1 MEKINIVLAVALF
14 LVLLMSLNAIRKHK
28 LDLQYSLT
36 WLFCL
41 ALLFVIDVF
50 PGGLN
55 WLAQLLGIELPIN
68 MIFLFGIGFC
78 LILIFGLTTAVSQHS
93 EKEKRLNQEIAL
105 LQKRVE
111 ELERKQDESKD
122 FCDSS
127 NL

>member
-14 LVLLMSLNAIRKHK
+14 LILLMSLNAIRKHK

-50 PGGLN
+50 PGCLN
-55 WLAQLLGIELPIN
+55 WLAKMMGIELPIN

-78 LILIFGLTTAVSQHS
+78 LVLIFGLTTAASQHS
-93 EKEKRLNQEIAL
+93 EREKRLNQEIAL

-122 FCDSS
+122 
-127 NL
+127 